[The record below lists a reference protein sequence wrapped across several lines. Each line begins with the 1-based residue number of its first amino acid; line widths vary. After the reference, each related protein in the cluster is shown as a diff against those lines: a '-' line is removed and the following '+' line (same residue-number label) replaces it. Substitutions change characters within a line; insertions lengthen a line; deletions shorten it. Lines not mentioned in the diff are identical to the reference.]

1 MPSLPSY
8 ISPSA
13 YKMSIFESVE
23 WESEDGKAWKPFDFK
38 RVYFKSAYGI
48 QFKVWSEKTNTLYN
62 GSYKPSNDTIRLTYK
77 NEKWSGN
84 VYIRAVQG
92 PVIQWSW
99 ETANKKKIGS
109 VWKAMNWSTLRTSKF
124 IQVALRAL
132 AVAAI
137 VAGGMHMQHNFDETN
152 DTLREELHVEVE
164 GNKMVYDDINSKFS
178 GNPGLS
184 DFMNSLKEK
193 QTKAK
198 KETLEKN
205 EKAMGGGTS
214 VVTTFGNLI
223 KNFGYKPKGVPS
235 VGS

>member
-1 MPSLPSY
+1 MHPSD
-8 ISPSA
+8 
-13 YKMSIFESVE
+13 MM
-23 WESEDGKAWKPFDFK
+23 
-38 RVYFKSAYGI
+38 
-48 QFKVWSEKTNTLYN
+48 TH
-62 GSYKPSNDTIRLTYK
+62 K
-77 NEKWSGN
+77 NEQWSGH
-84 VYIRAVQG
+84 VYIRAMQC
-92 PVIQWSW
+92 PVIQWTW

-109 VWKAMNWSTLRTSKF
+109 VWKAKNWSMLRTSKF
-124 IQVALRAL
+124 IKVALRAL